1 VCVCLQG
8 THKFTA
14 AAFVCVSVLLE
25 VTHKEEA
32 RRHIADARPRDIR
45 VCECDIRVCECVVGG
60 IGPTH
65 DDVTYQGIASA
76 FGVDLVLHEPTLER
90 MALHY
95 QARGLE
101 MNEMRKRMA
110 FLPETSEVRVPPS
123 HSHTLTLSH
132 CESCQTAVPL
142 ARWSR

>member
-1 VCVCLQG
+1 M
-8 THKFTA
+8 
-14 AAFVCVSVLLE
+14 
-25 VTHKEEA
+25 
-32 RRHIADARPRDIR
+32 ADARPRDIR
-45 VCECDIRVCECVVGG
+45 VREFDIRVCECVVGG

-65 DDVTYQGIASA
+65 DDVTYQAIAAA

-110 FLPETSEVRVPPS
+110 LLPESSEVRVPS
-123 HSHTLTLSH
+123 
-132 CESCQTAVPL
+132 
-142 ARWSR
+142 

>member
-1 VCVCLQG
+1 
-8 THKFTA
+8 
-14 AAFVCVSVLLE
+14 
-25 VTHKEEA
+25 
-32 RRHIADARPRDIR
+32 

-76 FGVDLVLHEPTLER
+76 FGVDLVLHQPTLER

-110 FLPETSEVRVPPS
+110 FLPQTSEVRLPPS
-123 HSHTLTLSH
+123 LTHTLTHTETLW
-132 CESCQTAVPL
+132 ERCQPAVPL
-142 ARWSR
+142 APWSSLGRGVV

>member
-1 VCVCLQG
+1 M
-8 THKFTA
+8 
-14 AAFVCVSVLLE
+14 
-25 VTHKEEA
+25 
-32 RRHIADARPRDIR
+32 
-45 VCECDIRVCECVVGG
+45 VGG

-65 DDVTYQGIASA
+65 DDVTYQAIAAA

-110 FLPETSEVRVPPS
+110 LLPESSEVRLPPS
-123 HSHTLTLSH
+123 HDHTLTLP
-132 CESCQTAVPL
+132 ESCQAPVPL
-142 ARWSR
+142 ARWSSLGSSSLQTLASVV